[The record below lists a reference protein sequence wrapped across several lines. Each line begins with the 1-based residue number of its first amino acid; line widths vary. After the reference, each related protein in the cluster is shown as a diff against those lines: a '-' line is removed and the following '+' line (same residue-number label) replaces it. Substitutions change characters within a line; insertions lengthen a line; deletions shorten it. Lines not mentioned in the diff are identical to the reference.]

1 MDNAHVHAKMH
12 ARLHELSDKG
22 CIIDTSLYN
31 IGADV
36 QLNNSRTDIA
46 MTNTTTTLPSANVT
60 EVGDDF
66 YSAAYNLSQLKR
78 LDSSDK
84 DQTTNTNTTTPTKE
98 NQDLVQRMK
107 SFPST
112 RRKSSPTVPPAA

>member
-1 MDNAHVHAKMH
+1 MSCQTRIVLKN
-12 ARLHELSDKG
+12 
-22 CIIDTSLYN
+22 TSLYN

-60 EVGDDF
+60 EVVGDDF

-84 DQTTNTNTTTPTKE
+84 DQTTNANTTTPTME

-112 RRKSSPTVPPAA
+112 RRKSSPLVPPAA